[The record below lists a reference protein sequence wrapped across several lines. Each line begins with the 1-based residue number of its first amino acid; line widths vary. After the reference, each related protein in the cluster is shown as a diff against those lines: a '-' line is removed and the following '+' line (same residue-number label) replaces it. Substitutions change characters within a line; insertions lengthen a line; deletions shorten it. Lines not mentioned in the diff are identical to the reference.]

1 MNYVSINNLL
11 SSKNEWKD
19 DGDISPQELEKSRG
33 EATGWG
39 GQGSLLKGTLRGGQS
54 DTTKA
59 WKHGCF
65 V

>member
-1 MNYVSINNLL
+1 MNYISIKNLL
-11 SSKNEWKD
+11 LNKNEWKD

-39 GQGSLLKGTLRGGQS
+39 EPLERSFQQGPVIYEKDLK
-54 DTTKA
+54 
-59 WKHGCF
+59 